1 MEKGKSNVVTLRDS
15 IVVELL
21 FIIASLLVIAFVRY
35 QNIFCFITNGI
46 MIGKQVAYGLLIGLG
61 MSLLLFIVFR
71 MKRNSIVSLDHL
83 QVLTQSSVFS
93 LIITGILAGIG
104 EEILFRGVIQ
114 YYTGIWIASVL
125 FMLAHAQFWA
135 KPPIRL
141 GKITFAVFAF
151 LCGLLLGYL
160 YLAAGLLC
168 AIIVHALID
177 SIAFI
182 YLKSLFKNGKLE
194 NL

>member
-1 MEKGKSNVVTLRDS
+1 MVTLRDS

-21 FIIASLLVIAFVRY
+21 FIIVSLLVIAFIKH
-35 QNIFCFITNGI
+35 QNILCFITNGI
-46 MIGKQVAYGLLIGLG
+46 PIGKQAAYGLLIGLCL
-61 MSLLLFIVFR
+61 SLLLFIVFR
-71 MKRNSIVSLDHL
+71 MKKNSIISLDHL
-83 QVLTQSSVFS
+83 QALTQSSVIS

-104 EEILFRGVIQ
+104 EEFLFRGVIQ

-160 YLAAGLLC
+160 YLTAGLLC

-182 YLKSLFKNGKLE
+182 HLKSLFKNGRLE
-194 NL
+194 KI